1 MNSEIAPGLLN
12 SNRKARV
19 SLTVSGLTVQ
29 GTGHS
34 PWIVP
39 GSKSLSRSLGERER
53 ERLTYADF
61 TFFVH
66 WLSIVRRWDVLHW
79 RENVSK
85 VKFFHSL
92 TLWNMTMTANALCY
106 AWRQCLRW
114 TFSQTVSPKLELS
127 ALVIRRSL
135 AVLLFFFTWHRWQIL
150 LLQFE
155 KNQLEQPT
163 VFCSLSCCCFQ
174 SVKLFQVSSL
184 SGAICGQFCN

>member
-1 MNSEIAPGLLN
+1 M
-12 SNRKARV
+12 
-19 SLTVSGLTVQ
+19 SGLTVQ

-163 VFCSLSCCCFQ
+163 VFCSLSCCCCQ

-184 SGAICGQFCN
+184 SGAICGQFGN